1 MPSLADHVTSARRDQ
16 GMIGKLKGVVDE
28 IGEDYVIVDVH
39 GVGYVAHCST
49 RTLAAMPGAGEAVV
63 LFIETYVREDM
74 IRLYGFR
81 SALEREWFLLL
92 LNNVQ
97 GVGAKVALAILS
109 TLEPPDLANA
119 IALRDIAM
127 VSRAPGVGKKVAERI
142 VTELKN
148 KAPAF
153 AGSASGTIG
162 LKQELGEGV
171 APAPIA
177 DAVSA
182 LVNLGYSR
190 DIAANAVSAALK
202 AAGEGADS
210 ARLIRLGLKE
220 LAR

>member
-1 MPSLADHVTSARRDQ
+1 
-16 GMIGKLKGVVDE
+16 MIGKLKGVIDE
-28 IGEDYVIVDVH
+28 IGEDFCVIDVH
-39 GVGYVAHCST
+39 GVGYVAHCSA
-49 RTLAAMPGAGEAVV
+49 RTLTNLPSPGEAAT

-74 IRLYGFR
+74 IRLYGFQT
-81 SALEREWFLLL
+81 ALEREWFRLLQT
-92 LNNVQ
+92 NVP
-97 GVGAKVALAILS
+97 GVGAKVALAVLS
-109 TLEPPDLANA
+109 TLAPADLANA

-153 AGSASGTIG
+153 AGAASETIG

-171 APAPIA
+171 APAPVA

-182 LVNLGYSR
+182 LTNLGYSR
-190 DIAANAVSAALK
+190 DVAANAVAAALK
-202 AAGEGADS
+202 AAGDGADS

>member
-1 MPSLADHVTSARRDQ
+1 
-16 GMIGKLKGVVDE
+16 MIGKLKGTLDE
-28 IGEDYVIVDVH
+28 IGEDFCTVDVH
-39 GVGYVAHCST
+39 GVGYVAFCSV
-49 RTLAAMPGAGEAVV
+49 RTLAQLPSPGEAVT

-74 IRLYGFR
+74 LRLYGFQ
-81 SALEREWFLLL
+81 SPLEREWFRLLQ
-92 LNNVQ
+92 NNVP

-109 TLEPPDLANA
+109 TLAPPDLANA
-119 IALRDIAM
+119 IALRDIAT

-148 KAPAF
+148 KAPAY
-153 AGSASGTIG
+153 AGTASGTIG

-171 APAPIA
+171 APAPVA

-190 DIAANAVSAALK
+190 DTAANAIAAAMK
-202 AAGEGADS
+202 SAGEGADS
-210 ARLIRLGLKE
+210 PKLIRLGLKE

>member
-1 MPSLADHVTSARRDQ
+1 
-16 GMIGKLKGVVDE
+16 MIGKLKGTLDE
-28 IGEDYVIVDVH
+28 IDEDHCLVDIH
-39 GVGYVAHCST
+39 GVGYVAYCSA
-49 RTLAAMPGAGEAVV
+49 RTLAALPASGEAVV

-74 IRLYGFR
+74 LRLYGFQ
-81 SALEREWFLLL
+81 SQLEREWFRLLM
-92 LNNVQ
+92 NYVP

-109 TLEPPDLANA
+109 TLAPADLANA

-148 KAPAF
+148 KAPAY
-153 AGSASGTIG
+153 AGTASGTIG

-171 APAPIA
+171 APAPIT

-190 DIAANAVSAALK
+190 DTAANAVAAEMK
-202 AAGEGADS
+202 TAGEDAD
-210 ARLIRLGLKE
+210 APKLIRFGLRE

>member
-1 MPSLADHVTSARRDQ
+1 
-16 GMIGKLKGVVDE
+16 MIGKLKGTVDE
-28 IGEDYVIVDVH
+28 IGEDFCVLDVH
-39 GVGYVAHCST
+39 GVGYVAYCST
-49 RTLAAMPGAGEAVV
+49 RTLAALPGAGEAAI

-74 IRLYGFR
+74 IRLYGFKTD
-81 SALEREWFLLL
+81 LEREWFRLLMA
-92 LNNVQ
+92 NVQ

-109 TLEPPDLANA
+109 TLAPSDLANA

-153 AGSASGTIG
+153 AGEATGTIG

-190 DIAANAVSAALK
+190 DIAANAIAAAIK
-202 AAGEGADS
+202 SAGEDADS
-210 ARLIRLGLKE
+210 SKLIRFGLKE